1 MKQRSHAYCQNIK
14 NALRGLHSR
23 EGAVVL
29 AVGLLLVVLAAATW
43 LHQPQSYSPVEN
55 RGMAWFL
62 DWSNVTKAHFS
73 EDFETHVQ
81 DQFPLRNQ
89 FRQGKALVELY
100 ALGQR
105 DVDGVYETG
114 GWMAELEYPQRTGML
129 DHVAQKIQ
137 WVYDH
142 YLAGTDATCYL
153 SVVPD
158 KHYYLSQTNGY
169 PALDYDGLIQSLRA
183 QIPAMPYIDLT
194 DLLSLDDY
202 YRTDSHWRQEKI
214 LPVAQRLAET
224 MGTTID
230 GPEVYAPQR
239 FNRAFVGRYAVQ
251 LGLTMEHD
259 TLTYLTSP
267 TLHQCYTVVY
277 DQMGRPQRGKVYEV
291 AYGYKNYP
299 YVMFLSGSKGLI
311 QLTNLKAPSDKNLI
325 LFRDSFG
332 SSLAPLLASG
342 YRTITLVDLRYI
354 TSAELGKSGRA
365 VSIQHPAAEQQH
377 GDAVNSALSPALKSG
392 KINSDNTKPNHKRRS
407 NYGYCDHS
415 QPCRSHPAQA
425 RSYLG
430 ADQDPLRRG
439 HGVRLRDRVH
449 PPVLRQ
455 AGGGLRPGK
464 FEDLHRHRLPQR
476 LQHHCRQDL

>member
-14 NALRGLHSR
+14 NALRGLYSR

-89 FRQGKALVELY
+89 FRQGKALVDLY

-114 GWMAELEYPQRTGML
+114 GWMAELEYPRRTGML

-169 PALDYDGLIQSLRA
+169 PALDYDGLIRSLRA

-194 DLLSLDDY
+194 DLLSTGGSNNY
-202 YRTDSHWRQEKI
+202 
-214 LPVAQRLAET
+214 
-224 MGTTID
+224 G
-230 GPEVYAPQR
+230 R
-239 FNRAFVGRYAVQ
+239 FNDANFTALLTAERTAVGDAHADAAAKLYEAFCRQTPIAPICFARSSILTTSGAIE
-251 LGLTMEHD
+251 GLTPS
-259 TLTYLTSP
+259 LTDPFY
-267 TLHQCYTVVY
+267 
-277 DQMGRPQRGKVYEV
+277 
-291 AYGYKNYP
+291 
-299 YVMFLSGSKGLI
+299 
-311 QLTNLKAPSDKNLI
+311 NLQDW
-325 LFRDSFG
+325 
-332 SSLAPLLASG
+332 
-342 YRTITLVDLRYI
+342 TIHF
-354 TSAELGKSGRA
+354 S
-365 VSIQHPAAEQQH
+365 
-377 GDAVNSALSPALKSG
+377 
-392 KINSDNTKPNHKRRS
+392 
-407 NYGYCDHS
+407 
-415 QPCRSHPAQA
+415 
-425 RSYLG
+425 
-430 ADQDPLRRG
+430 
-439 HGVRLRDRVH
+439 
-449 PPVLRQ
+449 
-455 AGGGLRPGK
+455 
-464 FEDLHRHRLPQR
+464 
-476 LQHHCRQDL
+476 

>member
-1 MKQRSHAYCQNIK
+1 MKQRVHAYCQNIK

-29 AVGLLLVVLAAATW
+29 VVGLLLVVLAAATW

-73 EDFETHVQ
+73 EDFETHIQ

-89 FRQGKALVELY
+89 FRQGKALVDLY

-105 DVDGVYETG
+105 DVDGVYDTG
-114 GWMAELEYPQRTGML
+114 GWMAELEYPRRTGML

-169 PALDYDGLIQSLRA
+169 PALDYDGLIRSLRA
-183 QIPAMPYIDLT
+183 QVPAMPYIDLT

-224 MGTTID
+224 MGASID

-239 FNRAFVGRYAVQ
+239 FNRAFVGRYAV
-251 LGLTMEHD
+251 
-259 TLTYLTSP
+259 
-267 TLHQCYTVVY
+267 
-277 DQMGRPQRGKVYEV
+277 
-291 AYGYKNYP
+291 
-299 YVMFLSGSKGLI
+299 
-311 QLTNLKAPSDKNLI
+311 
-325 LFRDSFG
+325 
-332 SSLAPLLASG
+332 
-342 YRTITLVDLRYI
+342 
-354 TSAELGKSGRA
+354 
-365 VSIQHPAAEQQH
+365 
-377 GDAVNSALSPALKSG
+377 
-392 KINSDNTKPNHKRRS
+392 
-407 NYGYCDHS
+407 
-415 QPCRSHPAQA
+415 
-425 RSYLG
+425 
-430 ADQDPLRRG
+430 
-439 HGVRLRDRVH
+439 
-449 PPVLRQ
+449 
-455 AGGGLRPGK
+455 
-464 FEDLHRHRLPQR
+464 
-476 LQHHCRQDL
+476 

>member
-1 MKQRSHAYCQNIK
+1 MAPV
-14 NALRGLHSR
+14 
-23 EGAVVL
+23 AV
-29 AVGLLLVVLAAATW
+29 AVLVVLAAATW

-73 EDFETHVQ
+73 EDFETHIQ

-89 FRQGKALVELY
+89 FRQGKALVDLY
-100 ALGQR
+100 ALGRR

-183 QIPAMPYIDLT
+183 QVPAMPYIDLT

-224 MGTTID
+224 MGAAID

-251 LGLTMEHD
+251 MGLTMEHD

-291 AYGYKNYP
+291 AYGHKNYP

-311 QLTNLKAPSDKNLI
+311 QLTNLKAPADKNLI

-354 TSAELGKSGRA
+354 TSAELGK
-365 VSIQHPAAEQQH
+365 
-377 GDAVNSALSPALKSG
+377 
-392 KINSDNTKPNHKRRS
+392 
-407 NYGYCDHS
+407 
-415 QPCRSHPAQA
+415 
-425 RSYLG
+425 YLEVT
-430 ADQDPLRRG
+430 DQD
-439 HGVRLRDRVH
+439 
-449 PPVLRQ
+449 VLFLYSTLLLNNSMAMR
-455 AGGGLRPGK
+455 
-464 FEDLHRHRLPQR
+464 
-476 LQHHCRQDL
+476 